1 MNVRKPLNFQH
12 PNVKMCPSLQPILWN
27 WSLSIPPKTCKF
39 IKNVALAQVF
49 SCEFCEISKN
59 TFVYITSLG
68 DCFWIDNYDCM
79 LTFFWSYWVVWS
91 QSYLTSV
98 IEQTL
103 HKNFFVK
110 DFFSR
115 CDQIRSVLKIW
126 SHILKKSLMKNFTQ

>member
-12 PNVKMCPSLQPILWN
+12 PNVKMCPSLQPILCN
-27 WSLSIPPKTCKF
+27 WSLSIPPKTCNF

-49 SCEFCEISKN
+49 SCEFFEISKN

-68 DCFWIDNYDCM
+68 DCFWIDKCDCR

-91 QSYLTSV
+91 QSYLISV

-115 CDQIRSVLKIW
+115 CDQIRSFLKIW